1 MSIIGVACPGVPVT
15 PIEMAHLDGRLDCS
29 TLTSTTHD
37 RRYAIRD
44 TFDTLKA
51 AQKLE
56 AAGMDRK
63 QAEAVVDVVVS
74 AQGGFATRDGLRG
87 LHSGMATLKW
97 MAGLNLAL
105 ISIVTLA
112 AVLAHVM
119 T

>member
-1 MSIIGVACPGVPVT
+1 MK
-15 PIEMAHLDGRLDCS
+15 
-29 TLTSTTHD
+29 
-37 RRYAIRD
+37 D

-51 AQKLE
+51 VHELE

-74 AQGGFATRDGLRG
+74 AKGGFATPDGLRR
-87 LHSGMATLKW
+87 LHSGMAALKW

-112 AVLAHVM
+112 AMLVHVASS
-119 T
+119 

>member
-1 MSIIGVACPGVPVT
+1 M
-15 PIEMAHLDGRLDCS
+15 
-29 TLTSTTHD
+29 
-37 RRYAIRD
+37 RD

-74 AQGGFATRDGLRG
+74 AKGGFATPDGLRDGLRR
-87 LHSGMATLKW
+87 LHSGMAALKW

-112 AVLAHVM
+112 AVLIRVASS
-119 T
+119 